1 MQIKAGEI
9 MKLMNQWAPPGLAES
24 WDNPGLQTGR
34 RDKDVRRI
42 LVALDVTEK
51 NIDNIN
57 FCDMIKLEVTIHS
70 DRVMFR
76 NGLNCSKWKATNVM
90 NEMKKAEILYKV
102 KGYGPGKYKFIEEI
116 HPF

>member
-1 MQIKAGEI
+1 MKCKDLMSILEKKA
-9 MKLMNQWAPPGLAES
+9 PVYLAES

-57 FCDMIKLEVTIHS
+57 FVYDKAGS
-70 DRVMFR
+70 DNPFGQSDVQKW
-76 NGLNCSKWKATNVM
+76 LNCSKWKATNVM

>member
-57 FCDMIKLEVTIHS
+57 FVYDKAGGDNPFGQS
-70 DRVMFR
+70 DIQKW
-76 NGLNCSKWKATNVM
+76 LNCSKWKATNVM

-102 KGYGPGKYKFIEEI
+102 KGYGPGKYKFIEES

>member
-51 NIDNIN
+51 NIDWASRHHV
-57 FCDMIKLEVTIHS
+57 DMIISHHPLLFKSLKKIDADTEKGRMLCKLISS
-70 DRVMFR
+70 DIVSF
-76 NGLNCSKWKATNVM
+76 AAHTN
-90 NEMKKAEILYKV
+90 LDST
-102 KGYGPGKYKFIEEI
+102 EEGVNDALA
-116 HPF
+116 

>member
-51 NIDNIN
+51 NIDWASRHHV
-57 FCDMIKLEVTIHS
+57 DMIISHHPLLFKSLKKIDADTEKGRMLCKLISSE
-70 DRVMFR
+70 
-76 NGLNCSKWKATNVM
+76 
-90 NEMKKAEILYKV
+90 
-102 KGYGPGKYKFIEEI
+102 
-116 HPF
+116 